1 MDYNQAQDA
10 ITKAVGIMSLDDRG
24 SLISLLQKNGSLVAN
39 DSTQEELLDAAFKAI
54 KNSPRFRN
62 DLQSYLSAAVQS
74 EANYGNFTDDS
85 AYANTTSVIAPRTS
99 GVQNP
104 AISGAVK
111 SVTPKGKTKV
121 GSFLSS
127 VFTSE
132 NISKI
137 VGTGIGVLGTKLQN
151 NANKSS
157 EQRAIDYQVAVA
169 QAEAAKI
176 AAAAAVP
183 PAKEKPKWVLPVAIV
198 GGLLVIGTIVY
209 FVARKK

>member
-24 SLISLLQKNGSLVAN
+24 SLIALLQKNGSLVAN

-85 AYANTTSVIAPRTS
+85 AYSNV
-99 GVQNP
+99 VE
-104 AISGAVK
+104 
-111 SVTPKGKTKV
+111 PKKQTKV

-137 VGTGIGVLGTKLQN
+137 VGTGIGVLGTKLQS

>member
-10 ITKAVGIMSLDDRG
+10 ISKAVGIMSLDDRS
-24 SLISLLQKNGSLVAN
+24 SLISLLQKSGSFVAS

-62 DLQSYLSAAVQS
+62 DLQAYLAAAVQN

-85 AYANTTSVIAPRTS
+85 AFSNV
-99 GVQNP
+99 VE
-104 AISGAVK
+104 
-111 SVTPKGKTKV
+111 PKKQTKV

-137 VGTGIGVLGTKLQN
+137 VGTGIGVLGTKLQS

-183 PAKEKPKWVLPVAIV
+183 PAKEKPKWVLPVAII
-198 GGLLVIGTIVY
+198 GGLLVVGAIVY
-209 FVARKK
+209 FVAKKK

>member
-10 ITKAVGIMSLDDRG
+10 ISTAVGIMSLEDRD
-24 SLISLLQKNGSLVAN
+24 SLISLLQKNGSFVAS
-39 DSTQEELLDAAFKAI
+39 DSTQEELLSAAFKAI

-62 DLQSYLSAAVQS
+62 DLQAYLTSAVEN
-74 EANYGNFTDDS
+74 EADYGNFSDDS
-85 AYANTTSVIAPRTS
+85 AYSNET
-99 GVQNP
+99 G
-104 AISGAVK
+104 
-111 SVTPKGKTKV
+111 TPKKQTRV
-121 GSFLSS
+121 GSLLSS

-137 VGTGIGVLGTKLQN
+137 VGTGIGVLGTKLQS